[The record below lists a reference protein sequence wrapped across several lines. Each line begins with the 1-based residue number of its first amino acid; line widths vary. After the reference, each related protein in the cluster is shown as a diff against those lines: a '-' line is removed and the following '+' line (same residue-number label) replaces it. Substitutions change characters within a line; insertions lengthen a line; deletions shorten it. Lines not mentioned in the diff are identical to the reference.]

1 MPWKWIEAVPLPAA
15 FPRTPML
22 RIGYAPSAARRA
34 GQGERVELTPD
45 ARGKDI
51 MRLATS
57 ASDIGR
63 SIIAPPSLPPDRAAA
78 LRHAFEQLV
87 TDSEFTAE
95 SARGAA
101 SMSSRCPPPPSA
113 RSWWTPLACPPA
125 SSMPLRAITEVE
137 K

>member
-1 MPWKWIEAVPLPAA
+1 MPRSALPKDPDASHRL
-15 FPRTPML
+15 RTD
-22 RIGYAPSAARRA
+22 AQRA

-51 MRLATS
+51 MRLAAS

-78 LRHAFEQLV
+78 LRHGFEQLV

-95 SARGAA
+95 SARRGLDVEPLSAAGAVVA
-101 SMSSRCPPPPSA
+101 DAMDM
-113 RSWWTPLACPPA
+113 PA
-125 SSMPLRAITEVE
+125 DVVE
-137 K
+137 M